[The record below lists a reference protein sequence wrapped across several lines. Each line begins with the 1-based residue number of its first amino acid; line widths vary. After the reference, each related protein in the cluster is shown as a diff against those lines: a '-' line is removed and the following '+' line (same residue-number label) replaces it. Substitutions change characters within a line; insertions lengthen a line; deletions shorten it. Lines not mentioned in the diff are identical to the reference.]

1 MVSSFAVPVPYVIP
15 VSTDTVSVVSVT
27 PGVTVALRGSFDP
40 LKVPRLDHDKIIS
53 YLRPKGPKLCHR
65 SGISIF
71 DESDEAEKDD
81 KEEPDDG
88 SCFHMVNAYYFA
100 ALRSRTPTSA
110 GMMGVSPDDMQ
121 LMLVKKQPILTY
133 AMWVLM
139 VREFGVSNKTLI
151 GTNEY
156 FAKHVYDIAEEN
168 ARGQCTRGHSC
179 KVSHSVLMC
188 NLLKATFI
196 GSSKYR
202 VVTRHRAKIYFN
214 NMLI

>member
-1 MVSSFAVPVPYVIP
+1 MILLS
-15 VSTDTVSVVSVT
+15 SVT

-53 YLRPKGPKLCHR
+53 YLRPKGPRLCSR

-71 DESDEAEKDD
+71 DQSEEAEKDPD

-110 GMMGVSPDDMQ
+110 GMLGVSPNDMQ
-121 LMLVKKQPILTY
+121 MMLVKKQPILTY
-133 AMWVLM
+133 AMWMLM
-139 VREFGVSNKTLI
+139 VREFGMSNKALVS
-151 GTNEY
+151 TNQY

-168 ARGQCTRGHSC
+168 ARGQCTQGHSC
-179 KVSHSVLMC
+179 KVRLYIDAVTWIISQFS
-188 NLLKATFI
+188 NLFCDLTIF
-196 GSSKYR
+196 R
-202 VVTRHRAKIYFN
+202 RQAKTCFN